1 MFTNRVECDIYVG
14 KGAGNKLLN
23 DLRHAEKSI
32 KIVSPFI
39 SPKMLEVLKELH
51 QKGVQISLISQRPE
65 SKETS
70 RLHQLFYPILTPSSN
85 AFFPGYASKY
95 VGWFI
100 VLISMVL
107 LFVLY
112 QIEKPSLIVPVLL
125 VLLSTFS
132 LFRWK
137 SIPSQRFIFPTKL
150 WSPNSRNR
158 LHTKFYI
165 IDNKIAYL
173 GSLNFT
179 RSGIYNNHE
188 SRVRTIDSKVIQSLN
203 QEFEH
208 LMQS

>member
-51 QKGVQISLISQRPE
+51 LRGVQISLISQRPE

-70 RLHQLFYPILTPSSN
+70 SLQQLFYPILTPSSK
-85 AFFPGYASKY
+85 AFFSGYASKY
-95 VGWFI
+95 AGWFI
-100 VLISMVL
+100 VLISMAL
-107 LFVLY
+107 LFAVY
-112 QIEKPSLIVPVLL
+112 QIEKLSLIATILIL
-125 VLLSTFS
+125 LLSTFF
-132 LFRWK
+132 LFSRN
-137 SIPSQRFIFPTKL
+137 SPPSQRFLFPTKL

-158 LHTKFYI
+158 LHSKFYI

-179 RSGIYNNHE
+179 HSGIYNNHE
-188 SRVRTIDSKVIQSLN
+188 SRVRTMDSKVIQSLN

>member
-1 MFTNRVECDIYVG
+1 
-14 KGAGNKLLN
+14 
-23 DLRHAEKSI
+23 
-32 KIVSPFI
+32 
-39 SPKMLEVLKELH
+39 
-51 QKGVQISLISQRPE
+51 
-65 SKETS
+65 
-70 RLHQLFYPILTPSSN
+70 
-85 AFFPGYASKY
+85 
-95 VGWFI
+95 
-100 VLISMVL
+100 MVL